1 MSIVVVMDI
10 PVGEKVLQLQS
21 SLTRKA
27 RGYSVNAHERAKEKL

>member
-27 RGYSVNAHERAKEKL
+27 CECS